1 MQQTD
6 QQIWESIRAG
16 NVGALRTLHDRY
28 FFALCHFADKSLH
41 QLPVSEELVSNCFLR
56 LWEQRKTITIHQSL
70 KAYLYF
76 MVRNQV
82 IDYVRAN
89 KNKLVA
95 VDEKIPEI
103 PTEEEIDR
111 QEFYAIL
118 YRAIGKLPEQRRQIL
133 EMAALDSMTYREV
146 AEKLSISVNTVK
158 TQMGRA
164 YQFLKEE
171 IGDRRFTL
179 FLSVYFKAD

>member
-56 LWEQRKTITIHQSL
+56 LWEQRKTIQIHQSV

-103 PTEEEIDR
+103 PT
-111 QEFYAIL
+111 
-118 YRAIGKLPEQRRQIL
+118 GRR
-133 EMAALDSMTYREV
+133 
-146 AEKLSISVNTVK
+146 N
-158 TQMGRA
+158 
-164 YQFLKEE
+164 
-171 IGDRRFTL
+171 
-179 FLSVYFKAD
+179 